1 MKQMIP
7 TPIRRYVE
15 AARISPTKMGRERR
29 PGMRRFEVIVGLLV
43 IVAAGLGCYLY
54 NRPATPPG
62 RRAAAAE
69 REVISVFF
77 PDEQGKL
84 ERKAVEVGKQLSDRA
99 RADILFRELKEA
111 RSIPDRL
118 RFYELAV
125 GADGVLYLNVSKEF
139 IDPGSPA
146 REVAMVYSIVN
157 SFAASFPGVHYVQLL
172 VEGEPVYTR
181 SGLLYIFKPLQY
193 NKELLED

>member
-1 MKQMIP
+1 MP
-7 TPIRRYVE
+7 SRIRRHYPE
-15 AARISPTKMGRERR
+15 STRATQIPPTKMGLRGR
-29 PGMRRFEVIVGLLV
+29 PGTRRFAAIFGLLAL
-43 IVAAGLGCYLY
+43 VAAGIGCYLY
-54 NRPATPPG
+54 NRPVMPPV

-69 REVISVFF
+69 KAAVSVFF

-84 ERKAVEVGKQLSDRA
+84 ERKTVEVGKQLSDRA
-99 RADILFRELKEA
+99 RADILFRELKET

-118 RFYELAV
+118 RFYDLAV

-146 REVAMVYSIVN
+146 REIAMVYSIVN
-157 SFAASFPGVHYVQLL
+157 SFTASFPGVHRVQLL

-181 SGLLYIFKPLQY
+181 SGLLYILKPLQY

>member
-1 MKQMIP
+1 MTHMK
-7 TPIRRYVE
+7 
-15 AARISPTKMGRERR
+15 
-29 PGMRRFEVIVGLLV
+29 RFGIIFGVLV
-43 IVAAGLGCYLY
+43 LVLAGLGRYLY
-54 NRPATPPG
+54 NLPAVPAVP
-62 RRAAAAE
+62 RAAPGQK
-69 REVISVFF
+69 EVISVFF

-84 ERKAVEVGKQLSDRA
+84 ERKAVEVRKQLSDRA

-118 RFYELAV
+118 RLYELAM
-125 GADGVLYLNVSKEF
+125 GEDGVLYLNVSKELL
-139 IDPGSPA
+139 DPGSPA

-157 SFAASFPGVHYVQLL
+157 SFAASFPLVRSVQLL

-181 SGLLYIFKPLQY
+181 SGFLYILKPLQS

>member
-1 MKQMIP
+1 M
-7 TPIRRYVE
+7 
-15 AARISPTKMGRERR
+15 TKV
-29 PGMRRFEVIVGLLV
+29 RRFGVIFGVLV
-43 IVAAGLGCYLY
+43 LVAAGLGCYLY
-54 NRPATPPG
+54 SRPALPPV

-69 REVISVFF
+69 REAISVFF
-77 PDEQGKL
+77 PDGRGKL
-84 ERKAVEVGKQLSDRA
+84 EKKMVEAPKQLSDRA

-118 RFYELAV
+118 RLYELAM

-139 IDPGSPA
+139 IDPGSPE

-157 SFAASFPGVHYVQLL
+157 SFAASFPGVSHVQLL

-181 SGLLYIFKPLQY
+181 SGFLYILKPLQS